1 MIYSDRMINDL
12 MDRGLIKGATRKQ
25 VNPASINVRL
35 GRTFLRPQHGQ
46 CVMLGMEMDYDREE
60 VQEGG
65 TALIMPHEFMLATTM
80 EEFTLPPD
88 CAAFVQGRSS
98 IGRVGLMVQNAGF
111 VDPGFSGHITL
122 ELKNDTCN
130 PIWLPEGY
138 PVAQLVFF
146 CCSLVEHPYNGKY
159 NGQKEAT
166 GSRMQRDGFWPI
178 IDLSRVPFDDV
189 GDE

>member
-12 MDRGLIKGATRKQ
+12 IDRGLIKGATRKQ

-35 GRTFLRPQHGQ
+35 GKTFLRPQQGQ
-46 CVMLGMEMDYDREE
+46 CVMLGMEMDYNREE

-159 NGQKEAT
+159 NGQTEAT
-166 GSRMQRDGFWPI
+166 GSRMERDGFWPI
-178 IDLSRVPFDDV
+178 IDLSRIPFDDV

>member
-98 IGRVGLMVQNAGF
+98 IGRVGLMVQNAGL

-159 NGQKEAT
+159 NGQTEAT

-178 IDLSRVPFDDV
+178 IDLSRIPFDDV

>member
-166 GSRMQRDGFWPI
+166 GSRMQCDGFWPI
-178 IDLSRVPFDDV
+178 IDLSRIPFDDV

>member
-12 MDRGLIKGATRKQ
+12 IDRGLIKGATRKQ

-46 CVMLGMEMDYDREE
+46 CVMLGMEMDYGREE

-146 CCSLVEHPYNGKY
+146 CCSLVEHPYSGKY

-166 GSRMQRDGFWPI
+166 GSRMERDGFWPI
-178 IDLSRVPFDDV
+178 IDLSRIPFDDV
-189 GDE
+189 GEE

>member
-178 IDLSRVPFDDV
+178 IDLSRIPFDDV